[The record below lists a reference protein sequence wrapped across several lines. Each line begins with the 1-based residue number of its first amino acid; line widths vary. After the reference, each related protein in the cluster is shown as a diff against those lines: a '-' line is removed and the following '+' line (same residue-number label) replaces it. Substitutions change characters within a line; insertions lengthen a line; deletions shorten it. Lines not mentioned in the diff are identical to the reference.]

1 MKIKNIKINNY
12 GNLENKEINLEN
24 KINII
29 YGKNES
35 GKSTLLNYIKNI
47 FYGISKNK
55 NGKNISDY
63 EKYKPW
69 GKEDYSG
76 KLKYELDNGEKFEIF
91 RDFNKKN
98 PKIFNSNLE
107 DISKE
112 FNIAKKDGTQ
122 FFYEQTNMDETMFT
136 STVVAMQEEVKLDKQ
151 NQSVLVQKLANLA
164 GTGDDNLS
172 YKKIIDKLNKMQ
184 IEEVGSE
191 RSQGRPIN
199 LVQERMKNIEF
210 VLKDLYEYQKDKTI
224 NEDKKAAYIEKIS
237 ILEQELQL
245 YKHINIILLCKQN
258 EEDKINIKNNYK
270 NEKNK
275 KISEL
280 NFEKNNLINKLN
292 ENNSKKNNLIK
303 NNFEIN
309 YKNNFVKENK
319 KINSKNN
326 LKNNNFN
333 SEKIENNLNKKTN
346 YKKYFLILFFILIF
360 NILIYILNKNII
372 KNNIIN
378 ILNFS
383 IIPIYLILIFI
394 KEIITKNNNKKIA
407 EKINIENETKLNE
420 INSENEKLNYEISL
434 LNKQIELIEEELN
447 NQDKEIEKEQIDLDN
462 KIETDLT
469 KIKIE
474 FRDKLD
480 VNKYLENIE
489 NSNINLLINNK
500 QEEINKNKLD
510 LQAIKIQEEN
520 ISNKLEKLVNLK
532 EEYEELEERLEN
544 LEKRNNA
551 INLTKEI
558 LTKAYINM
566 KNNITPKF
574 TENLSYNISKIS
586 RGRYNKVTIN
596 DEKGLI
602 VENEYGEYIPAELLS
617 VGTIDQLYLSLR
629 LSMIDDMTNEKMPI
643 ILDEAFAYY
652 DDDRLENILKYLNEN
667 MQNHQVIIFTCTQR
681 ERETFDKLE
690 IKYNLVELNS

>member
-76 KLKYELDNGEKFEIF
+76 KLKYELDNGEEFEIF

-245 YKHINIILLCKQN
+245 YKQINIILLCKQN
-258 EEDKINIKNNYK
+258 EEDKKKIKNNYK
-270 NEKNK
+270 KKKNK

-292 ENNSKKNNLIK
+292 ENNSKKNNL
-303 NNFEIN
+303 
-309 YKNNFVKENK
+309 
-319 KINSKNN
+319 
-326 LKNNNFN
+326 KNNNIN

-394 KEIITKNNNKKIA
+394 KEIITKNKNKKIT
-407 EKINIENETKLNE
+407 EKINMENEKKLNE
-420 INSENEKLNYEISL
+420 IDSENEKLNYEISL

-520 ISNKLEKLVNLK
+520 ISNKLENLVNLK

-586 RGRYNKVTIN
+586 KGKYNKVTIN

-652 DDDRLENILKYLNEN
+652 DDDRLENILKFLSEN

-681 ERETFDKLE
+681 ERRIFDKLQ
-690 IKYNLVELNS
+690 IAYNLVELN

>member
-76 KLKYELDNGEKFEIF
+76 KLKYELDNGEEFEIF

-245 YKHINIILLCKQN
+245 YKQINIILLCKQN

-292 ENNSKKNNLIK
+292 ENNSKKNNL
-303 NNFEIN
+303 
-309 YKNNFVKENK
+309 
-319 KINSKNN
+319 
-326 LKNNNFN
+326 KNNNIN

-394 KEIITKNNNKKIA
+394 KEIITKNKNKKIT
-407 EKINIENETKLNE
+407 EKINMENEKKLNE
-420 INSENEKLNYEISL
+420 IDSENEKLNYEISL

-520 ISNKLEKLVNLK
+520 ISNKLENLVNLK

-586 RGRYNKVTIN
+586 KGKYNKVTIN

-652 DDDRLENILKYLNEN
+652 DDDRLENILKFLSEN

-681 ERETFDKLE
+681 ERRIFDKLQ
-690 IKYNLVELNS
+690 IAYNLVELN